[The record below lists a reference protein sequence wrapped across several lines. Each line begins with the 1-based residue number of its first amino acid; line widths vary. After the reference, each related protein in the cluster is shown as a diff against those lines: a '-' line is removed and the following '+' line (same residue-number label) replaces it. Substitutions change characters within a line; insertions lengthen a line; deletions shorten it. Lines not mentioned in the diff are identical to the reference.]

1 MNRKAYPPT
10 WPLYAALRLAA
21 ARWHRRGL
29 LTDEQRQ
36 AIDQASPTDFYR
48 PPVWLRVTLFL
59 FTCVAASAAGGTFS
73 LFFLSALQDNSRLY
87 FHLVTV
93 LYAVGGGAVL
103 NLLIRNN
110 RHYRSGVDNALL
122 YTALGAILILLGLLY
137 RDLTGAE
144 PAFGRFAGL
153 VGFGLPALLLQGL
166 AVARYGD
173 PLLALTTV
181 ATYLILV
188 AGLLLLA
195 GGTLALPFGLM
206 SASALFY
213 WLLGRW
219 VAPRPDLTYYHT
231 AYQAARVLTL
241 VAGCLSVNYLIVR
254 EGNAALTNHTA
265 SDEIA
270 LAGLFWGLTISIPL
284 TYVCFAL
291 RRHDRPLLLTGLAL
305 TAFALFTFRYYHSL
319 LPPAAAATLGGAILI
334 GGALAA
340 MRYLR
345 ISRYGLT
352 SADDDDEA
360 RLMDLE
366 ALVVAQQAPDL
377 ATGPPAAEGFQG
389 FGGGQMGGG
398 GASGSY

>member
-21 ARWHRRGL
+21 ARWYRRGL
-29 LTDEQRQ
+29 LTEAQRQ
-36 AIDQASPTDFYR
+36 TIDEAASTDFYR

-73 LFFLSALQDNSRLY
+73 LFFLSALQGNSRLY
-87 FHLVTV
+87 FYLLTALYAAGAGTV
-93 LYAVGGGAVL
+93 LG
-103 NLLIRNN
+103 LLIRHN

-122 YTALGAILILLGLLY
+122 YTALGASLILLGLLY

-144 PAFGRFAGL
+144 PAFGRLAGL
-153 VGFGLPALLLQGL
+153 LGFGLPALLLQGL

-181 ATYLILV
+181 ATYLIFV

-195 GGTLALPFGLM
+195 GGMLALPFGLM
-206 SASALFY
+206 GASALTY
-213 WLLGRW
+213 WALRRW
-219 VAPRPDLTYYHT
+219 VASRSDLVYYHT
-231 AYQAARVLTL
+231 AYQTARVLTL
-241 VAGCLSVNYLIVR
+241 VAGCLSVNYLVVR
-254 EGNAALTNHTA
+254 EGNAALANHAA

-270 LAGLFWGLTISIPL
+270 LAGLFWGLTFGLPL
-284 TYVCFAL
+284 AAVFFAL

-319 LPPAAAATLGGAILI
+319 LPPAVAATVGGALLI
-334 GGALAA
+334 GAALAA

-345 ISRYGLT
+345 GSRHGLT
-352 SADDDDEA
+352 SADDDEA
-360 RLMDLE
+360 RLVDME

-377 ATGPPAAEGFQG
+377 PAGPPPTEGFQG